1 MDICLEW
8 GDAELL
14 QYEVLGNGIRLHF
27 KALQSALIDQ
37 SKAPK
42 EQFDTLSDTL
52 ADRMISLSIENSSF
66 TQDELAERTKLLGKE

>member
-1 MDICLEW
+1 MSRVG
-8 GDAELL
+8 GDAELP

-42 EQFDTLSDTL
+42 DQFDTLSDTL
-52 ADRMISLSIENSSF
+52 ADRIISGYS
-66 TQDELAERTKLLGKE
+66 RGC